1 MLISQKTTT
10 HVPPNYPQIMS
21 GEFNGKLT
29 AKIVIKEDHIRIDG
43 TCAIYLQ
50 MFLNRIRK
58 KIPLHLAV
66 KPSDFDKIK
75 QRVKSKAPLSRDYN
89 LIIEKALADINTI
102 EVNYRLSNE
111 VLTMDKLMNEYENPS
126 SRIDFLKFWEIEMDH
141 QKLTKDI
148 ATYNQQMGTLRKVK
162 KYKESILFYELDKVF
177 FEKMIGHFE
186 KVEKNGVQ
194 TMFTLKK
201 NFKKY
206 LHIAN
211 DKGIKTALSYKDIK
225 TPSPISKRT
234 FLDGEEIS
242 KLNDYYNSKF
252 INENLKSILGQF
264 LFSCFTGLRISDS
277 QAITTDN
284 IIGNVLAFTAVKTG
298 KFQRIQ
304 LNETAASFIGE
315 KNVFTNRYSEK
326 HINEELKNI
335 AKTCGIRKHIT
346 FHVARHSFAT
356 NFLICG
362 GRVEVLQ
369 KLLGHSSIR
378 ETMVYVHIVDS
389 IVDTQIFNLD
399 NLITK
404 KPLS

>member
-1 MLISQKTTT
+1 
-10 HVPPNYPQIMS
+10 MS
-21 GEFNGKLT
+21 GEFSGKLS
-29 AKIVIKEDHIRIDG
+29 AKIVIKEDHIRVDG
-43 TCAIYLQ
+43 TCAMYLQ
-50 MFLNRIRK
+50 VFLHRVRK
-58 KIPLHLAV
+58 KIPLYLSV
-66 KPSDFDKIK
+66 KPSDFDKTK
-75 QRVKSKAPLSRDYN
+75 QRVKFKAMGYKDSN

-111 VLTMDKLMNEYENPS
+111 VLTIEKLMSEYSNPS
-126 SRIDFLKFWEIEMDH
+126 SRIDFLKFWEIEMEH
-141 QKLTKDI
+141 QKLIKDI

-162 KYKESILFYELDKVF
+162 KYKANIFFYELDKVF
-177 FEKMIGHFE
+177 FEKMVGHFE

-194 TMFTLKK
+194 TMFTFKK

-234 FLDGEEIS
+234 FLDAEEVT
-242 KLNDYYNSKF
+242 KMYDYYNSSF
-252 INENLKSILGQF
+252 INENLKAVLGQF

-277 QAITTDN
+277 QVITIDN
-284 IIGNVLAFTAVKTG
+284 IIGSVLAFTAVKTG

-304 LNETAASFIGE
+304 LNETALSFIGE
-315 KNVFTNRYSEK
+315 KELFASKYSEK
-326 HINEELKNI
+326 HINAELKTI
-335 AKTCGIRKHIT
+335 AKTCGIRKHVT

-378 ETMVYVHIVDS
+378 ETMVYVHIADS
-389 IVDTQIFNLD
+389 ILDTQIFNMD
-399 NLITK
+399 NLIIK
-404 KPLS
+404 KPLN

>member
-1 MLISQKTTT
+1 MLLSQKNTI
-10 HVPPNYPQIMS
+10 HVPLNYPQIMT

-29 AKIVIKEDHIRIDG
+29 TKIVIKEDHIRTDG
-43 TCAIYLQ
+43 TCALYLQ

-111 VLTMDKLMNEYENPS
+111 VLTMDKLLSEYTNPS
-126 SRIDFLKFWEIEMDH
+126 SRIDFLKFWEIEMEH

-162 KYKESILFYELDKVF
+162 KYKESIFFYELDKIF

-186 KVEKNGVQ
+186 KVDKNGVQ
-194 TMFTLKK
+194 TIFTLKK

-234 FLDGEEIS
+234 FLDGEEITR
-242 KLNDYYNSKF
+242 LNEFYNSSF

-277 QAITTDN
+277 QAITTNN

-304 LNETAASFIGE
+304 LNETALTFIGE
-315 KNVFTNRYSEK
+315 KEVFPNKYSEK
-326 HINEELKNI
+326 HINAELKNI
-335 AKTCGIRKHIT
+335 AKACGIRKHVT

-369 KLLGHSSIR
+369 KLLGHYSIR

>member
-1 MLISQKTTT
+1 MLISQKNSTY
-10 HVPPNYPQIMS
+10 VPLNYPQIMS
-21 GEFNGKLT
+21 GEFSGKLT
-29 AKIVIKEDHIRIDG
+29 TKIVIKEDHIRTDG

-50 MFLNRIRK
+50 MFLNKVRK

-66 KPSDFDKIK
+66 RPSDFDKVK
-75 QRVKSKAPLSRDYN
+75 QRVKSKAPLSRDFN
-89 LIIEKALADINTI
+89 LIIEKALGDINTI

-111 VLTMDKLMNEYENPS
+111 VLTMEKLLSEYTNPS
-126 SRIDFLKFWEIEMDH
+126 SRIDFLKFWEVEMEH
-141 QKLTKDI
+141 QKLTKDL

-162 KYKESILFYELDKVF
+162 KYKESIFFYELDKIF

-186 KVEKNGVQ
+186 KVDKNGVQ
-194 TMFTLKK
+194 TIFTLKK

-234 FLDGEEIS
+234 FLDGEEIT
-242 KLNDYYNSKF
+242 KMNEFYNSNF

-304 LNETAASFIGE
+304 LNETALTFIGE
-315 KNVFTNRYSEK
+315 KEVFATKYSEK
-326 HINEELKNI
+326 HINAELKNI
-335 AKTCGIRKHIT
+335 AKACGIRKHVT

-404 KPLS
+404 KPLL

>member
-1 MLISQKTTT
+1 
-10 HVPPNYPQIMS
+10 MS
-21 GEFNGKLT
+21 GEFSGKLT
-29 AKIVIKEDHIRIDG
+29 TKIVIKEDHIRTDG

-50 MFLNRIRK
+50 MFLNKVRK

-66 KPSDFDKIK
+66 RPSDFDKVK
-75 QRVKSKAPLSRDYN
+75 QRVKSKAPLSRDFN
-89 LIIEKALADINTI
+89 LIIEKALGDINTI

-111 VLTMDKLMNEYENPS
+111 VLTMEKLLSEYTNPS
-126 SRIDFLKFWEIEMDH
+126 SRIDFLKFWEVEMEH
-141 QKLTKDI
+141 QKLTKDL

-162 KYKESILFYELDKVF
+162 KYKESIFFYELDKIF

-186 KVEKNGVQ
+186 KVDKNGVQ
-194 TMFTLKK
+194 TIFTLKK

-211 DKGIKTALSYKDIK
+211 DRGIKTALSYKDIK

-234 FLDGEEIS
+234 FLDGEEIT
-242 KLNDYYNSKF
+242 KMNEFYNSSF

-304 LNETAASFIGE
+304 LNETALTFIGE
-315 KNVFTNRYSEK
+315 KEVFATKYSEK
-326 HINEELKNI
+326 HINAELKNI
-335 AKTCGIRKHIT
+335 AKACGIRKHVT

-404 KPLS
+404 KPL

>member
-1 MLISQKTTT
+1 MLLSQKNTT
-10 HVPPNYPQIMS
+10 HVPLNYPQIMS

-29 AKIVIKEDHIRIDG
+29 TKIVIKEDHIRTDG
-43 TCAIYLQ
+43 TCAVYLQ
-50 MFLNRIRK
+50 MFLNKVRK

-66 KPSDFDKIK
+66 KPSDFDKVK
-75 QRVKSKAPLSRDYN
+75 QRVKSKAPFSRDYN
-89 LIIEKALADINTI
+89 LIIEKALADINII

-111 VLTMDKLMNEYENPS
+111 VLTMDKLLKEYTNPS
-126 SRIDFLKFWEIEMDH
+126 SRIDFLKFWEIEMEH

-177 FEKMIGHFE
+177 FEKMIGYFE

-234 FLDGEEIS
+234 FLDGEEIT
-242 KLNDYYNSKF
+242 KLNEYYNSNF

-304 LNETAASFIGE
+304 LNETALSFIGE
-315 KNVFTNRYSEK
+315 KQLFANKYSEK
-326 HINEELKNI
+326 HINEELKTI
-335 AKTCGIRKHIT
+335 AKTCGIRKHVT

-399 NLITK
+399 NLIIK
-404 KPLS
+404 KPLE

>member
-1 MLISQKTTT
+1 MLISQKSSTY
-10 HVPPNYPQIMS
+10 VPLNYPQIMS
-21 GEFNGKLT
+21 GEFSGKLT
-29 AKIVIKEDHIRIDG
+29 TKIVIKEDHIRTDG
-43 TCAIYLQ
+43 TCAVYLQ
-50 MFLNRIRK
+50 MFLNKVRK
-58 KIPLHLAV
+58 KIPMHLAV
-66 KPSDFDKIK
+66 KPSDFDKTK
-75 QRVKSKAPLSRDYN
+75 QRVKSKAPLSRDFN
-89 LIIEKALADINTI
+89 LIIEKALGDINTI

-111 VLTMDKLMNEYENPS
+111 VLTMEKLLSEYTNPS
-126 SRIDFLKFWEIEMDH
+126 SRIDFLKFWEVEMEH
-141 QKLTKDI
+141 QKLTKDL

-162 KYKESILFYELDKVF
+162 KYKESIFFYELDKIF

-186 KVEKNGVQ
+186 KVDKNGVQ
-194 TMFTLKK
+194 TIFTLKK

-234 FLDGEEIS
+234 FLDGEEITR
-242 KLNDYYNSKF
+242 LNEFYNSSF

-277 QAITTDN
+277 QAITTNN

-304 LNETAASFIGE
+304 LNETALTFIGE
-315 KNVFTNRYSEK
+315 KEVFATKYSEK
-326 HINEELKNI
+326 HINAELKNI
-335 AKTCGIRKHIT
+335 AKACGIRKHVT

-404 KPLS
+404 KPLL

>member
-1 MLISQKTTT
+1 MLLSQKNTI
-10 HVPPNYPQIMS
+10 HVPLNYPQIMT

-29 AKIVIKEDHIRIDG
+29 TKIVIKEDHIRTDG
-43 TCAIYLQ
+43 TCALYLQ

-66 KPSDFDKIK
+66 KPFDFDKIK

-111 VLTMDKLMNEYENPS
+111 VLTMDKLLSEYTNPS
-126 SRIDFLKFWEIEMDH
+126 SRIDFLKFWEIEMEH

-162 KYKESILFYELDKVF
+162 KYKESILFYELDKIF

-186 KVEKNGVQ
+186 KVDKNGVQ
-194 TMFTLKK
+194 TIFTLKK

-234 FLDGEEIS
+234 FLDGEEITR
-242 KLNDYYNSKF
+242 LNEFYNSSF

-277 QAITTDN
+277 QAITTNN

-304 LNETAASFIGE
+304 LNETALTFIGE
-315 KNVFTNRYSEK
+315 KEVFPNKYSEK
-326 HINEELKNI
+326 HINAELKNI
-335 AKTCGIRKHIT
+335 AKACGIRKHVT

-369 KLLGHSSIR
+369 KLLGHYSIR

>member
-1 MLISQKTTT
+1 MLLSQKNTI
-10 HVPPNYPQIMS
+10 HVPLNYPQIMT

-29 AKIVIKEDHIRIDG
+29 TKIVIKEDHIRTDG
-43 TCAIYLQ
+43 TCALYLQ

-66 KPSDFDKIK
+66 RPSDFDKIK
-75 QRVKSKAPLSRDYN
+75 QRVKSKATLSRDYN

-111 VLTMDKLMNEYENPS
+111 VLTMDKLLSEYTNPS
-126 SRIDFLKFWEIEMDH
+126 SRIDFLKFWEIEMEH

-234 FLDGEEIS
+234 FLDGEEIT
-242 KLNDYYNSKF
+242 KLNEYYNSNF

-277 QAITTDN
+277 QAITIDN
-284 IIGNVLAFTAVKTG
+284 IIGNVLAFTAMKTG

-304 LNETAASFIGE
+304 LNETALSFIGE
-315 KNVFTNRYSEK
+315 KEVFANKYSEK
-326 HINEELKNI
+326 HLNEELKNI
-335 AKTCGIRKHIT
+335 AKTCGIRKHVT

>member
-1 MLISQKTTT
+1 
-10 HVPPNYPQIMS
+10 MS
-21 GEFNGKLT
+21 GEFSGKLT
-29 AKIVIKEDHIRIDG
+29 TKIVIKEDHIRTDG
-43 TCAIYLQ
+43 TCAVYLQ
-50 MFLNRIRK
+50 MFLNKVRK
-58 KIPLHLAV
+58 KIPMHLAV
-66 KPSDFDKIK
+66 KPSDFDKVK
-75 QRVKSKAPLSRDYN
+75 QRVKSKAPLSRDFN
-89 LIIEKALADINTI
+89 LIIEKALGDINTI

-111 VLTMDKLMNEYENPS
+111 VLTMEKLLSEYTNPS
-126 SRIDFLKFWEIEMDH
+126 SRIDFLKFWEVEMEH
-141 QKLTKDI
+141 QKLTKDL

-162 KYKESILFYELDKVF
+162 KYKESIFFYELDKIF

-186 KVEKNGVQ
+186 KVDKNGVQ
-194 TMFTLKK
+194 TIFTLKK

-234 FLDGEEIS
+234 FLDGEEIT
-242 KLNDYYNSKF
+242 KMNEFYNSNF

-304 LNETAASFIGE
+304 LNETALTFIGE
-315 KNVFTNRYSEK
+315 KEVFATKYSEK
-326 HINEELKNI
+326 HINAELKNI
-335 AKTCGIRKHIT
+335 AKACGIRKHVT

-404 KPLS
+404 KPLL

>member
-1 MLISQKTTT
+1 MLIFQKTTA
-10 HVPPNYPQIMS
+10 HAPLNYPQIMS

-29 AKIVIKEDHIRIDG
+29 AKIVIKEDHVRTDG

-75 QRVKSKAPLSRDYN
+75 QRVKSKVPLSRDYN

-111 VLTMDKLMNEYENPS
+111 VLTMDKLMSEYTNPS
-126 SRIDFLKFWEIEMDH
+126 SRIDFLKFWEIEMEH

-148 ATYNQQMGTLRKVK
+148 ATYKQQMGTLRKVK

-234 FLDGEEIS
+234 FLDGEEIT
-242 KLNDYYNSKF
+242 KLNEYYNSNF

-277 QAITTDN
+277 QAITIDN

-304 LNETAASFIGE
+304 LNETALSFIGE
-315 KNVFTNRYSEK
+315 KEVFTNKYSEK

-335 AKTCGIRKHIT
+335 AKTCGIRKHVT

-399 NLITK
+399 NLINK

>member
-1 MLISQKTTT
+1 
-10 HVPPNYPQIMS
+10 MS
-21 GEFNGKLT
+21 GEFSGKLT
-29 AKIVIKEDHIRIDG
+29 TKIVIKEDHIRTDG
-43 TCAIYLQ
+43 TCAVYLQ
-50 MFLNRIRK
+50 MFLNKVRK
-58 KIPLHLAV
+58 KIPMHLAV
-66 KPSDFDKIK
+66 KPSDFDKTK
-75 QRVKSKAPLSRDYN
+75 QRVKSKAPLSRDFN
-89 LIIEKALADINTI
+89 LIIEKALGDINTI

-111 VLTMDKLMNEYENPS
+111 VLTMEKLLSEYTNPS
-126 SRIDFLKFWEIEMDH
+126 SRIDFLKFWEVEMEH
-141 QKLTKDI
+141 QKLTKDL

-162 KYKESILFYELDKVF
+162 KYKESIFFYELDKIF

-186 KVEKNGVQ
+186 KVDKNGVQ
-194 TMFTLKK
+194 TIFTLKK

-234 FLDGEEIS
+234 FLDGEEITR
-242 KLNDYYNSKF
+242 LNEFYNSSF

-277 QAITTDN
+277 QAITTNN

-304 LNETAASFIGE
+304 LNETALTFIGE
-315 KNVFTNRYSEK
+315 KEVFATKYSEK
-326 HINEELKNI
+326 HINAELKNI
-335 AKTCGIRKHIT
+335 AKACGIRKHVT

-404 KPLS
+404 KPLL

>member
-1 MLISQKTTT
+1 MLNVQENSF
-10 HVPPNYPQIMS
+10 HYPLNYPHNMS
-21 GEFNGKLT
+21 GTFSGKLT
-29 AKIVIKEDHIRIDG
+29 AKVVIKDDHIRVDG

-50 MFLNRIRK
+50 IFLQRERK
-58 KIPLHLAV
+58 RIPLQLSV
-66 KPSDFDKIK
+66 RPVDFDKVK
-75 QRVKSKAPLSRDYN
+75 QRFKAKAPNHNDAN
-89 LIIEKALADINTI
+89 LIIEKALAEINTI

-111 VLTMDKLMNEYENPS
+111 VLTMDKLLNEYSNPS
-126 SRIDFLKFWEIEMDH
+126 SRIDFLKFWEIEMEH

-148 ATYNQQMGTLRKVK
+148 ATYNQQMGTLRKVR
-162 KYKESILFYELDKVF
+162 KYKENIFFYELDKVF

-194 TMFTLKK
+194 TMFTFKK

-234 FLDGEEIS
+234 FLDAEEVT
-242 KLNDYYNSKF
+242 KMYDYYNSSF
-252 INENLKSILGQF
+252 INENLKVILGQF

-277 QAITTDN
+277 KSITLDN
-284 IIGNVLAFTAVKTG
+284 VIGNVLAFTAVKTG

-304 LNETAASFIGE
+304 LNETALSFIGE
-315 KNVFTNRYSEK
+315 KELFACQYSEK

-335 AKTCGIRKHIT
+335 AKTCGIRKHVT

-362 GRVEVLQ
+362 GRVENLQ

-389 IVDTQIFNLD
+389 IIDTQIFNMD
-399 NLITK
+399 NLIIK
-404 KPLS
+404 KPLQ

>member
-1 MLISQKTTT
+1 
-10 HVPPNYPQIMS
+10 MS
-21 GEFNGKLT
+21 GEFSGKLT
-29 AKIVIKEDHIRIDG
+29 TKIVIKEDHIRTDG

-50 MFLNRIRK
+50 IFLNRVRK
-58 KIPLHLAV
+58 KVPMHLAV
-66 KPSDFDKIK
+66 KPFDFDKVK
-75 QRVKSKAPLSRDYN
+75 QRVKTKTLNSRDYN

-111 VLTMDKLMNEYENPS
+111 VLTMEKLMSEYSNPS
-126 SRIDFLKFWEIEMDH
+126 SRIDFLKFWEIEMEH
-141 QKLTKDI
+141 QKLIKDI

-162 KYKESILFYELDKVF
+162 KYKENIFFYELDKIF

-194 TMFTLKK
+194 TMFTFKK

-234 FLDGEEIS
+234 FLDGDEVT
-242 KLNDYYNSKF
+242 KLNEYYNSGF

-277 QAITTDN
+277 QAITSDN
-284 IIGNVLAFTAVKTG
+284 IIGNVLAFTALKTG

-304 LNETAASFIGE
+304 LNETALSFIGE
-315 KNVFTNRYSEK
+315 KELFPNKYSEK

-335 AKTCGIRKHIT
+335 AKSCGIRKHIT

-389 IVDTQIFNLD
+389 ILDTQIFNMD

-404 KPLS
+404 KPLE